1 MWTFTLN
8 PVKPICFVK
17 KSQSWKTNSQD
28 CECDVVNKCVLGE
41 LHWVFTHR
49 DDKHIVFAFAQC
61 ERTPNHPMCCNY
73 VLLERVFAWMVV
85 SPGGCINKV
94 YVRYLHA
101 LNYTRRLPVLNDQYV
116 WSPDPP
122 FQIRLC
128 NQGHYD
134 SAESSWGTPMRSQ
147 VLHRATCLMK
157 VTCQGL
163 K

>member
-1 MWTFTLN
+1 MRTFTLN
-8 PVKPICFVK
+8 PIKPICFVK
-17 KSQSWKTNSQD
+17 KSQSHSHLVNSQD

-73 VLLERVFAWMVV
+73 VLLQRVFAWLVV
-85 SPGGCINKV
+85 NPGGCINKV

-101 LNYTRRLPVLNDQYV
+101 LNYTPDVFRFLTINTFDRR
-116 WSPDPP
+116 
-122 FQIRLC
+122 IRRSRSVC
-128 NQGHYD
+128 
-134 SAESSWGTPMRSQ
+134 AESSWGTPMRSQ
-147 VLHRATCLMK
+147 VLLRATCLMK